1 MDLIQNGNRQL
12 LEEQKEG
19 LSVKSKGNNKMK
31 KEKKIQLNGNDFLI
45 LYNSSETDLNQI
57 NKMNCGQLISVLL
70 KPNPI
75 LTEHKGIET
84 FESAQR
90 KLLIEIKNI
99 INANISFYKNFSIE
113 YIFNRLSLD
122 LYREFS
128 DTYLETMQAY
138 LKIEMKD

>member
-1 MDLIQNGNRQL
+1 

-45 LYNSSETDLNQI
+45 LYNSNETDLNQI

-70 KPNPI
+70 KPNPM
-75 LTEHKGIET
+75 LTEQKGIET

-90 KLLIEIKNI
+90 ELLLEIKNI
-99 INANISFYKNFSIE
+99 ITANISFYKNFSIE

-122 LYREFS
+122 LYRE
-128 DTYLETMQAY
+128 
-138 LKIEMKD
+138 